1 MLLAFQ
7 KVDNK
12 LNKSNRTNFNVSRNV
27 CEQYCLFMDFDK
39 ASGNL
44 KT

>member
-12 LNKSNRTNFNVSRNV
+12 LNKSNRTSFNVSRNF